1 MCVSFVSSLLWKY
14 TWSWGNTIL
23 LGNRR
28 GLVTGRTPGCF
39 SVSSDP
45 DDLTLRKVEKEIL
58 IPQKMKEIAK
68 REHCSTEVQS
78 FGECAKQAGLLLTFQ
93 CRDKANLLHTCLSN
107 MYKKEEFVERCTQE
121 YLKDRTEY
129 RRTGKKKL
137 IKRV

>member
-1 MCVSFVSSLLWKY
+1 MANAYQDEQFGVLKDKY
-14 TWSWGNTIL
+14 SKGPF
-23 LGNRR
+23 
-28 GLVTGRTPGCF
+28 GL
-39 SVSSDP
+39 
-45 DDLTLRKVEKEIL
+45 
-58 IPQKMKEIAK
+58 A
-68 REHCSTEVQS
+68 

-107 MYKKEEFVERCTQE
+107 MYKNEEFVERCTQE

>member
-1 MCVSFVSSLLWKY
+1 MANAYQEEHFGVLKDNYSRGPF
-14 TWSWGNTIL
+14 G
-23 LGNRR
+23 LG
-28 GLVTGRTPGCF
+28 
-39 SVSSDP
+39 DP